1 MPKSSKVTISPSQ
14 ALLLL
19 IDKYRDYPRE
29 VRELKKLYLTGAHTQ
44 QDFKFIQHMLKDELL
59 NDYHVSFRSET
70 INEDPTRRYFETHLA
85 YHSLL
90 HGLEQISYDK
100 LQQHQSQLEKSL
112 PEKIRKKIEHV
123 LKGEFVG
130 GDNNL
135 FKEYADYISKIT
147 KKELFPEL
155 NQESR
160 EKMLLLVKS
169 SFLGVI
175 NAQNNK
181 MPIDIYGTGL
191 YSERNKGKV
200 LVNDQQSTR
209 NQNLGLLKGHM
220 PVALNDIA
228 RSPQE
233 IPYLKPS
240 DQSSY
245 VENALWVRD
254 NFSKMV
260 HPFSNSISGTMLCQ
274 LRSHAFLRNKGKG
287 VFTESAKEM
296 ADYSKLMVAAMLFN
310 SGGHTLHEF
319 TAPLTL
325 ADVRAEFRD
334 IPKFSDIN
342 MQSMFLDGNE
352 RAFDAALESAVSYN
366 ATQILRTQI
375 HNVITS
381 GQAPANKATLVMKT
395 NQESTKL
402 QEKLEDRAKNYSDN
416 VSKQWFSSFRSGVKK
431 ADLINEKLRVVLNKL
446 QQNDFNGAQKTIKE
460 LKTEV
465 EQRFGKKNLWG
476 QTSESYK
483 VILNMEQDLKLTK
496 KSVQSFKDKIQKMKE
511 APSITEESSVPSYK

>member
-29 VRELKKLYLTGAHTQ
+29 VRELKRLYLTGAHTQ
-44 QDFKFIQHMLKDELL
+44 QDFKFIQHMLKDELI

-70 INEDPTRRYFETHLA
+70 INDDPTRRYFETHLA
-85 YHSLL
+85 YHSLFN
-90 HGLEQISYDK
+90 GLEQISYDK
-100 LQQHQSQLEKSL
+100 LQQHHSQLEKSL

-123 LKGEFVG
+123 LKGEFVD

-147 KKELFPEL
+147 KKELFPEPKK
-155 NQESR
+155 ESR
-160 EKMLLLVKS
+160 EKLSEESREKLLLLVKS
-169 SFLGVI
+169 SFLGII

-181 MPIDIYGTGL
+181 MPINIYGTGL

-209 NQNLGLLKGHM
+209 NQNFGLLKGHM

-228 RSPQE
+228 RSPHE

-287 VFTESAKEM
+287 VFTESAEEM

-319 TAPLTL
+319 TAPFTL

-334 IPKFSDIN
+334 IAKFSDIN

-352 RAFDAALESAVSYN
+352 KAFGAALESAISYN
-366 ATQILRTQI
+366 ANQILRTQI

-395 NQESTKL
+395 NQESIRL
-402 QEKLEDRAKNYSDN
+402 QETLEGRAKNYSDN

-446 QQNDFNGAQKTIKE
+446 QQNDFNGAQKIIKE

-496 KSVQSFKDKIQKMKE
+496 KFVQSFKGKI
-511 APSITEESSVPSYK
+511 